1 MQYIYFYLI
10 SYSLLG
16 YGIII
21 SNYLNLKKYSF
32 GYLGIL
38 GLTFLLLI
46 SFLSSIFINHGQY
59 FNFLFLIIG
68 FFYFIFTDIK

>member
-21 SNYLNLKKYSF
+21 SNYLNLNKYSF

-38 GLTFLLLI
+38 GLTFLLII

-59 FNFLFLIIG
+59 FNFY
-68 FFYFIFTDIK
+68 FYNGIVFIFFTEIR